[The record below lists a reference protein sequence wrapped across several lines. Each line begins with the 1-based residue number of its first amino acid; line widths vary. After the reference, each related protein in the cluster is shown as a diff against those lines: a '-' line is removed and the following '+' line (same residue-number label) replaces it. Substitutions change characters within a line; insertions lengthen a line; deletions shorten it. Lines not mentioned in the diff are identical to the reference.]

1 MVQQDTAT
9 VATQDSAGP
18 WRGTNQG
25 GMREGNER
33 LILSVL
39 RRTRNLAKADLAR
52 ITGLSA
58 QTVARLIQSLET
70 DGLILRGVPQ
80 KGRIG
85 QPSVPLSLNPRGAVF
100 LGMKVGRRSVEM
112 IAIDFLGEIL
122 DQRTHFHDYP
132 DFDTVRDFALNAAE
146 ALIAGLPL
154 ALQGRVGGL
163 GIAMP
168 FFLWNWAA
176 QIGVAPERMENWK
189 TRDLEHEIAEALD
202 IPVFVQNDATAA
214 CSAALV
220 FGDDEIP
227 ANTLSIFLAF
237 FVGGGLVINRALY
250 SGSEGNA
257 AGFAPMQVPDREGKV
272 TRLIDIASLSVL
284 EKRLQVA
291 GCETRDMWLDPDVW
305 TFPDD
310 IVTDWL
316 DYCGH
321 GLAQAIH
328 GTQTILDLDAVLI
341 EGWLPRDRLAQL
353 ESRVVHHLSELD
365 LAGIRLPLVRAG
377 TVGKDARALGAA
389 SLPLSHRYL
398 TA

>member
-1 MVQQDTAT
+1 MHQEPASIQDLP
-9 VATQDSAGP
+9 GP

-39 RRTRNLAKADLAR
+39 RRTGGLAKADLAR
-52 ITGLSA
+52 VTGLSA

-70 DGLILRGVPQ
+70 DGLILRGEPQ

-100 LGMKVGRRSVEM
+100 LGVKVGRRSVEV

-122 DQRTHFHDYP
+122 GRRTRFHDYP
-132 DFDTVRDFALNAAE
+132 DFDRVRGFILTAA
-146 ALIAGLPL
+146 ADLIAGLPL
-154 ALQGRVGGL
+154 PLQGRVGGL

-168 FFLWNWAA
+168 FFLWNWAS
-176 QIGVAPERMENWK
+176 QIGVAPELMENWK
-189 TRDLEHEIAEALD
+189 TRDLEQEIAEVLD
-202 IPVFVQNDATAA
+202 VPVFVQNDATAA

-220 FGDDEIP
+220 FGNSEVP
-227 ANTLSIFLAF
+227 ANTLSIYLAF
-237 FVGGGLVINRALY
+237 FVGAGLVINRALY
-250 SGSEGNA
+250 SGSDGNA
-257 AGFAPMQVPDREGKV
+257 AGFAPMQVQDREGKA

-284 EKRLQVA
+284 EKRLLAA
-291 GCETRDMWLDPDVW
+291 GCETRDMWLQADRWD
-305 TFPDD
+305 FPED
-310 IVTDWL
+310 IVTDWI

-328 GTQTILDLDAVLI
+328 ATQTILALDAVLI
-341 EGWLPRDRLAQL
+341 EGWLPRDRLDQVSA
-353 ESRVVHHLSELD
+353 RVVHHLAQLD
-365 LAGIRLPLVRAG
+365 LAGVRLPHIAAG
-377 TVGKDARALGAA
+377 QVGKDARALGAA
-389 SLPLSHRYL
+389 SLPLSQRYL